1 MSDSARPAVE
11 RVRPPKAPYK
21 VINPMLIA
29 ALSSRRWSKKIGEHL
44 LLLHVTGRKTGRELT
59 IPVGH
64 RPGPDGGRI
73 VLTGAPWR
81 VNVRDREQV
90 EVTYR
95 GERRPAR
102 AQLVEDPTTV
112 AQVYRE
118 LIAEIG
124 HDKAGRQMG
133 LRINV
138 DRVPTLEELEEAV
151 RRDTLAVIH
160 LILEG

>member
-1 MSDSARPAVE
+1 MNAARPAVE
-11 RVRPPKAPYK
+11 RIRPPKAPYK
-21 VINPMLIA
+21 VINPMLAA

-44 LLLHVTGRKTGRELT
+44 LLMHVTGRRTGRELT

-64 RPGPDGGRI
+64 HPSADGGRI

-81 VNVRDREQV
+81 VNLRGREEV

-95 GERRPAR
+95 GQRRPAR
-102 AQLVEDPTTV
+102 AQLVEDPAAV

-118 LIAEIG
+118 LIEEIG
-124 HDKAGRQMG
+124 PDKAGRQMG
-133 LRINV
+133 IRINV

-151 RRDTLAVIH
+151 RRDNLAVIK
-160 LILEG
+160 LLLAG

>member
-1 MSDSARPAVE
+1 MTDARPAVE
-11 RVRPPKAPYK
+11 RVYPPKALYG
-21 VINPMLIA
+21 VINPMLTA
-29 ALSSRRWSKKIGEHL
+29 ALSSRRWSKRVGERL
-44 LLLHVTGRKTGRELT
+44 LLLHVTGRKTGREFT

-64 RPGPDGGRI
+64 RPAPDGGRV

-81 VNVRDREQV
+81 VNLRGREEV

-102 AQLVEDPTTV
+102 AQLVEDPAAV

-118 LIAEIG
+118 LIEEIG
-124 HDKAGRQMG
+124 PDKAGRQMG
-133 LRINV
+133 IRINV

-151 RRDTLAVIH
+151 RRDNLAVIH
-160 LILEG
+160 LNLEG